1 MKRMAARARAG
12 MKGRSMRDHIED
24 VKNPALR
31 RYLEGY
37 ASREADFLDRVAEFG
52 LEFEEPAGVEERAQ
66 VEGGASA
73 LSPAERYR
81 CGTCPGMRF
90 CADPQAGGIHV
101 ENDGKSFWRSWI
113 SPACL
118 TCRNGV
124 GTATFLI
131 STQCPRDCWFCFNPN
146 QVDCER
152 LKHETNDVTAELES
166 HHAQGARYVDLAL
179 TGGEPLLHK
188 DEVMRFYT
196 RARELYPDAYTR
208 LYTSGSFLDE
218 EMLRRLQ
225 SVGLDEI
232 RFSIKTDDT
241 PAQQDVTFERIA
253 MARRFIGHV
262 MVEMPVMPDGVEA
275 MKPLLRR
282 LDALGVQGINLLE
295 LCFPLH
301 NAAEFA
307 RRGYKLKRPPMR
319 VLYDYWYA
327 GGLPIAGSEQACLE
341 LLEFAA
347 QEDLGLGVHYC
358 SLENKYTGQ
367 IYLQSMAFRDDGVRA
382 VSPSDH
388 FIKSAKAFGTDAI
401 KVRALLAGKGVA
413 VEDSPDGDHV
423 EFPVAAVPLLRALVP
438 HMEIAI
444 GFYVAE
450 YDESGTGFLK
460 ELDVRVTSPSRF
472 DLKRD
477 F

>member
-1 MKRMAARARAG
+1 MPE
-12 MKGRSMRDHIED
+12 STD
-24 VKNPALR
+24 VNNPALK
-31 RYLEGY
+31 RYLEAY
-37 ASREADFLDRVAEFG
+37 AEREADFLANVAEFG
-52 LEFEEPAGVEERAQ
+52 LEFEEREPGP
-66 VEGGASA
+66 
-73 LSPAERYR
+73 SPAEAYR
-81 CGTCPGMRF
+81 DGVCACSGARACF
-90 CADPQAGGIHV
+90 AADPAAHGINV

-118 TCRNGV
+118 TCRKGL

-166 HHAQGARYVDLAL
+166 HHAQGARYEDLAL

-188 DEVMRFYT
+188 DEVIRFYA
-196 RARELYPDAYTR
+196 RARELYPGAYTR

-218 EMLRRLQ
+218 EMLGRLQ

-232 RFSIKTDDT
+232 RFSIKTDDS
-241 PAQQDVTFERIA
+241 PAQQDVTFGRIEA
-253 MARRFIGHV
+253 ARAFIPHV
-262 MVEMPVMPDGVEA
+262 MVEMPVMPDGVED

-282 LDALGVQGINLLE
+282 LDALGADGINLLE

-301 NAAEFA
+301 NAAEFV
-307 RRGYKLKRPPMR
+307 RRGYRLKRPPMR

-327 GGLPIAGSEQACLE
+327 GGLPIAGSEEACLE
-341 LLEFAA
+341 LVEFAA
-347 QEDLGLGVHYC
+347 QEHLHLGVHYC

-367 IYLQSMAFRDDGVRA
+367 IYLQNMGFRGDGIRA
-382 VSPSDH
+382 ASAKDY
-388 FIKSAKAFGTDAI
+388 FIKSAKAFGTDAV
-401 KVRALLAGKGVA
+401 KVRTFLAGWGVPMQ
-413 VEDSPDGDHV
+413 ESPEGDYV
-423 EFPVAAVPLLRALVP
+423 EFPVTAIARLRGLVP
-438 HMEIAI
+438 DMELGI
-444 GFYVAE
+444 GFYAAE
-450 YDESGTGFLK
+450 YDESGAGCLK
-460 ELDVRVTSPSRF
+460 ELDVRVTTPVDF